1 MLDNIH
7 SLSYNT
13 IIKIKKPEGE
23 EDIMSKIKFSELT
36 EGSVI
41 LRPKNGAQFKVISI
55 LADEKKADLKS
66 VEGDELITL
75 SAATIERWYTKAE
88 ESEEKKPALAVARPV
103 RRGRV
108 APKPKKEVIE
118 ETIPEVKEQPEEV
131 GSISE
136 KASVRKPAP
145 KKESVMA
152 ITKTLENRIVEAF
165 PASTRIVTQSY
176 VAYRSKKNF
185 VTIEETRKGVSI
197 GVRAKGLT
205 EDQKKL
211 LASIAPASYEWAIDG
226 IFKIVKE
233 ADIDTAMELIEAS
246 HLSSL

>member
-1 MLDNIH
+1 
-7 SLSYNT
+7 
-13 IIKIKKPEGE
+13 
-23 EDIMSKIKFSELT
+23 MSKIKFENLKK
-36 EGSVI
+36 GDVV
-41 LRPKNGAQFKVISI
+41 LRAKSQTKFKIVSI
-55 LADEKKADLKS
+55 LADEKKADLES
-66 VEGDELITL
+66 LEDGGALHL
-75 SAATIERWYTKAE
+75 SASTLERWYTMADETEPKKEEAKPIKKAA
-88 ESEEKKPALAVARPV
+88 PAVARPA
-103 RRGRV
+103 RKGRV
-108 APKPKKEVIE
+108 VPKPKKEIIE
-118 ETIPEVKEQPEEV
+118 EEIPTVEEKPEEV

-226 IFKIVKE
+226 IFKLVKE
-233 ADIDTAMELIEAS
+233 EDIDTAMELIEAS

>member
-1 MLDNIH
+1 
-7 SLSYNT
+7 
-13 IIKIKKPEGE
+13 
-23 EDIMSKIKFSELT
+23 MSKIKFENLKK
-36 EGSVI
+36 GDVV
-41 LRPKNGAQFKVISI
+41 LRAKSQTKFKIVSI
-55 LADEKKADLKS
+55 LADEKKADLES
-66 VEGDELITL
+66 LEDGGALHL
-75 SAATIERWYTKAE
+75 SASTLERWYTMADETEPKKEEAKPIKKAA
-88 ESEEKKPALAVARPV
+88 PAVARPA
-103 RRGRV
+103 RKGRV
-108 APKPKKEVIE
+108 VPKPKKEIIE
-118 ETIPEVKEQPEEV
+118 EEIPTVEEKPEEV
-131 GSISE
+131 GSVSE

-152 ITKTLENRIVEAF
+152 ITKSLESRIVEAF

-176 VAYRSKKNF
+176 IAYRSKKNF

>member
-1 MLDNIH
+1 
-7 SLSYNT
+7 
-13 IIKIKKPEGE
+13 
-23 EDIMSKIKFSELT
+23 MSKIKFENLKK
-36 EGSVI
+36 GDVV
-41 LRPKNGAQFKVISI
+41 LRAKSQTKFKIVSI
-55 LADEKKADLKS
+55 LADEKKVDLES
-66 VEGDELITL
+66 LEDGGTLHL
-75 SAATIERWYTKAE
+75 SASTLERWYTMADEAEPKE
-88 ESEEKKPALAVARPV
+88 ESAKPVKKAAPAVARPA
-103 RRGRV
+103 RKSRV
-108 APKPKKEVIE
+108 VPKPKKEIIE
-118 ETIPEVKEQPEEV
+118 EEIPTVEEKPEEV

-176 VAYRSKKNF
+176 IAYRSKKNF

>member
-1 MLDNIH
+1 
-7 SLSYNT
+7 
-13 IIKIKKPEGE
+13 
-23 EDIMSKIKFSELT
+23 MSKIKFENLKK
-36 EGSVI
+36 GNVV
-41 LRPKNGAQFKVISI
+41 LRAKSQTRFKIVSI
-55 LADEKKADLKS
+55 LADEKKADLES
-66 VEGDELITL
+66 LEDGGELHL
-75 SAATIERWYTKAE
+75 SASTLERWYTMADETEPKE
-88 ESEEKKPALAVARPV
+88 EAAKPAKKAAPAVARPA
-103 RRGRV
+103 RKGRV
-108 APKPKKEVIE
+108 VPKPKKEIIE
-118 ETIPEVKEQPEEV
+118 EEIPTVDEKPEEV
-131 GSISE
+131 GSVSE

-152 ITKTLENRIVEAF
+152 ITKTLESRIVEAF

-176 VAYRSKKNF
+176 IAYRSKKNF

-226 IFKIVKE
+226 VFKIVKE

>member
-1 MLDNIH
+1 
-7 SLSYNT
+7 
-13 IIKIKKPEGE
+13 
-23 EDIMSKIKFSELT
+23 MSKIKFENLKEGDVVLRANSLT
-36 EGSVI
+36 
-41 LRPKNGAQFKVISI
+41 KFKIVSIS
-55 LADEKKADLKS
+55 ADEKKADLESLEDGEKLHLS
-66 VEGDELITL
+66 SSTL
-75 SAATIERWYTKAE
+75 ERWYTMTDETEPA
-88 ESEEKKPALAVARPV
+88 KPAKKATPAVARPV
-103 RRGRV
+103 RKGRV

-233 ADIDTAMELIEAS
+233 ADIDTAM
-246 HLSSL
+246 

>member
-1 MLDNIH
+1 
-7 SLSYNT
+7 
-13 IIKIKKPEGE
+13 
-23 EDIMSKIKFSELT
+23 MSKIKFEELK
-36 EGSVI
+36 EGNVI
-41 LRPKNGAQFKVISI
+41 LSKKTSAAFKIVSI
-55 LADEKKADLKS
+55 LADEKKA
-66 VEGDELITL
+66 ELESAEDGATTTL
-75 SAATIERWYTKAE
+75 SASTIERWYTAGEETEPVKKDEPVKKAA
-88 ESEEKKPALAVARPV
+88 PAVARPA
-103 RRGRV
+103 RKGRV
-108 APKPKKEVIE
+108 VPKPKKEV
-118 ETIPEVKEQPEEV
+118 VKEEIPKTEEKPEEV

-136 KASVRKPAP
+136 KSTFRKPAP

-152 ITKTLENRIVEAF
+152 ITKTLESRIVEAF

-176 VAYRSKKNF
+176 IAYRTKRNF

>member
-1 MLDNIH
+1 
-7 SLSYNT
+7 
-13 IIKIKKPEGE
+13 
-23 EDIMSKIKFSELT
+23 MSKIKFENLKEGDVVLRAKSLT
-36 EGSVI
+36 
-41 LRPKNGAQFKVISI
+41 KFKIVSI
-55 LADEKKADLKS
+55 LADEKKANLESLED
-66 VEGDELITL
+66 GGELHL
-75 SAATIERWYTKAE
+75 SASTLERWYTMADETEPAKEAAKPVKKAA
-88 ESEEKKPALAVARPV
+88 PAVARPA
-103 RRGRV
+103 RKGRV
-108 APKPKKEVIE
+108 VPKPKKEVLE
-118 ETIPEVKEQPEEV
+118 EEIPEVKEQPEEV
-131 GSISE
+131 GSVSE
-136 KASVRKPAP
+136 KSTVRKPAP

-152 ITKTLENRIVEAF
+152 ITKALESRIVEAF

-176 VAYRSKKNF
+176 IAYRSKKNF
-185 VTIEETRKGVSI
+185 VTIEETRKGLSI

>member
-1 MLDNIH
+1 
-7 SLSYNT
+7 
-13 IIKIKKPEGE
+13 
-23 EDIMSKIKFSELT
+23 MSKIKFEDLKK
-36 EGSVI
+36 GDVV
-41 LRPKNGAQFKVISI
+41 LRAKSQTKFKIVSI
-55 LADEKKADLKS
+55 LADEKKADLES
-66 VEGDELITL
+66 LEDGGALHL
-75 SAATIERWYTKAE
+75 SASTLERWYTMADETELKKE
-88 ESEEKKPALAVARPV
+88 EAAKPAKKAAPAVARPA
-103 RRGRV
+103 RKGRV
-108 APKPKKEVIE
+108 VPKPKKEVLE
-118 ETIPEVKEQPEEV
+118 EEIPEVKEHLEEV
-131 GSISE
+131 GSVSE
-136 KASVRKPAP
+136 KSNVRKPAP

-152 ITKTLENRIVEAF
+152 ITKALESRIVEAF

-176 VAYRSKKNF
+176 IAYRSKKNF

-233 ADIDTAMELIEAS
+233 EDIDTAMELIEAS

>member
-1 MLDNIH
+1 
-7 SLSYNT
+7 
-13 IIKIKKPEGE
+13 
-23 EDIMSKIKFSELT
+23 MSKIKFENLKK
-36 EGSVI
+36 GDVV
-41 LRPKNGAQFKVISI
+41 LRAKSQTKFKIVSI
-55 LADEKKADLKS
+55 LADEKKADLES
-66 VEGDELITL
+66 LEDRGELHL
-75 SAATIERWYTKAE
+75 SASTLERWYTMADETEPKKE
-88 ESEEKKPALAVARPV
+88 ESAKPVKKSAPAVARPA
-103 RRGRV
+103 RKGRV
-108 APKPKKEVIE
+108 VPKPKKEIIE
-118 ETIPEVKEQPEEV
+118 EEIPTVDEKPEEV
-131 GSISE
+131 GSVSE

-152 ITKTLENRIVEAF
+152 ITKTLESRIVEAF

-176 VAYRSKKNF
+176 IAYRSKKNF

-226 IFKIVKE
+226 VFKIVKE

>member
-1 MLDNIH
+1 
-7 SLSYNT
+7 
-13 IIKIKKPEGE
+13 
-23 EDIMSKIKFSELT
+23 MSKIKFEELK
-36 EGSVI
+36 EGNVI
-41 LRPKNGAQFKVISI
+41 LSKKTSAAFKIVSI
-55 LADEKKADLKS
+55 LVNEKKAELQS
-66 VEGDELITL
+66 VEDGATTTL
-75 SAATIERWYTKAE
+75 SASTIERWYTAE
-88 ESEEKKPALAVARPV
+88 EDEPAKKEEPAKKSAPAVARPA
-103 RRGRV
+103 RKGRV
-108 APKPKKEVIE
+108 VPKPKKEVIE
-118 ETIPEVKEQPEEV
+118 ETIPEVKEQPEEI

-176 VAYRSKKNF
+176 IAYRTKKNF